1 MAAGAVNVNG
11 AVKNLTG
18 GTVMIDGA
26 VKNLIGGATRI
37 DGVVKKFNFSSK
49 NHIYI
54 VRGYDGNATSYCR
67 TIVNGTTYN
76 DTNHVVVDSGTKVD
90 FFVMSIGAMAASA
103 RIVLGDTT
111 VQEGPGSYTIPSLD
125 RNLLVQYARGGSG
138 TKLYYEIYISEMP
151 QNAKGIWLF
160 NEKPDILTMP
170 ITREEYDVFV
180 DVCDIKLSNGG
191 TEYNGFYENYS

>member
-103 RIVLGDTT
+103 RIVSGDTT

-151 QNAKGIWLF
+151 ANAKGIWLF
-160 NEKPDILTMP
+160 NENSDLYSMP
-170 ITREEYDVFV
+170 VTEAEDEFV
-180 DVCDIKLSNGG
+180 DICRVNLSNCG
-191 TEYNGFYENYS
+191 TEYNGLYIQYV

>member
-1 MAAGAVNVNG
+1 MAAGAVYVNG

-26 VKNLIGGATRI
+26 VKNLTGGAVRI

-67 TIVNGTTYN
+67 TIINGTTYN
-76 DTNHVVVDSGTKVD
+76 DTNHIVVDSGTQVE

-103 RIVLGDTT
+103 KIVVGDTT

-151 QNAKGIWLF
+151 VDAKGIWLF
-160 NEKPDILTMP
+160 NKNINVTSMP
-170 ITREEYDVFV
+170 ITAESEADFMDMCKINLSNSGKEYDGLYVHYV
-180 DVCDIKLSNGG
+180 
-191 TEYNGFYENYS
+191 

>member
-1 MAAGAVNVNG
+1 MING

-18 GTVMIDGA
+18 GTVMIGGA
-26 VKNLIGGATRI
+26 VKNLTGGAVRI

-67 TIVNGTTYN
+67 TIINGTTYN

-103 RIVLGDTT
+103 KIVVGDTT

-160 NEKPDILTMP
+160 NEDSDLRSMP
-170 ITREEYDVFV
+170 VTEAEDEFV
-180 DVCDIKLSNGG
+180 DLCRVNLSNHG
-191 TEYNGFYENYS
+191 TEYNGFYVQYI